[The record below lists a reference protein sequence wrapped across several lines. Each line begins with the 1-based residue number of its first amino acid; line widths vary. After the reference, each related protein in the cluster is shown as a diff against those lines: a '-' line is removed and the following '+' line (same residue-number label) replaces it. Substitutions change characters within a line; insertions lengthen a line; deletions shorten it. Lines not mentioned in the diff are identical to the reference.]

1 GAVLGA
7 FRRIDN
13 EHDKGYLIF
22 ANLDVHNGY
31 SIKVDLSSLITN
43 QDTLRMENRIHG
55 VVFDSPVNDTTIDIE
70 PCGIRIY
77 KIGG

>member
-1 GAVLGA
+1 LGA

-31 SIKVDLSSLITN
+31 SIKIDLSSLITN
-43 QDTLRMENRIHG
+43 KDTIWMENRIHDFA
-55 VVFDSPVNDTTIDIE
+55 FDSPVNDIIIDLE

-77 KIGG
+77 RIGE